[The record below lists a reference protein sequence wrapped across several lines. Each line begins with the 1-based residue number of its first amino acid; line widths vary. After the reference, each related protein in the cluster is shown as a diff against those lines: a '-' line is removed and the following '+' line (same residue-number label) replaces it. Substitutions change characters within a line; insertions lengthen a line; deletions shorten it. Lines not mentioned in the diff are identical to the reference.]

1 MSAGLLT
8 LQQNMEDEDED
19 YECECAVVCDNGSG
33 MTKAGFAGHDAP
45 RAVFPTIIGRP
56 NHTGSGG
63 MGLARAYNIIDV
75 FVGDEAQAK
84 RGILR
89 MSHPMEGGVI
99 TNWDDME
106 RIWHHTWYNELR
118 IGPEEY
124 PFLMTESPF
133 SPQLQREKST
143 QIMFERFNVPK
154 FYLISTSLL
163 ACYSHDEQITAVVLE
178 SGDGGTTVTPIYEGY
193 TLSVDKE
200 NSLDLTGTM
209 FTEYLSKL
217 LTQNKGYSFTTTRE
231 KEDVLRIKQNCYCAL
246 DYDKELV
253 KSQNTTDIQL
263 ELKMGDA
270 YYYDL
275 PDGETITVNESRFQ
289 CSEPLFNPH
298 LIGIEN
304 RGGVH
309 QMIYDAVMKCDVDK
323 RNDLFSH
330 IVIAGGNTMF
340 KGFQERLEL
349 EMSKRLLK
357 HIVIDGFARQY
368 CDIQSVSEDVR
379 DLTHSYA
386 TDVYKI
392 FCPPERMYSAWIGG
406 SILASLSTF
415 EEMWITKE
423 EYDETGP
430 SIVHKK
436 CVN

>member
-163 ACYSHDEQITAVVLE
+163 ACYSKQSTTGVVLE
-178 SGDGGTTVTPIYEGY
+178 SGDGGTTVTPIYERY
-193 TLSVDKE
+193 TLAVSKE
-200 NSLDLTGTM
+200 NRLDLTGFM
-209 FTEYLSKL
+209 FTDYLEKL
-217 LTQNKGYSFTTTRE
+217 LSNKGNSFTTTSE
-231 KEDVLRIKQNCYCAL
+231 KEDLRDIKEKHCYCAL

-263 ELKMGDA
+263 EHKLGRA
-270 YYYDL
+270 YWYVGYDL
-275 PDGETITVNESRFQ
+275 PDAETITVNESRFQ
-289 CSEPLFNPH
+289 CCEPLFDPQR
-298 LIGIEN
+298 IGIEN

-309 QMIYDAVMKCDVDK
+309 QMIYDAVMNCDADT
-323 RNDLFSH
+323 RIDLFSN
-330 IVIAGGNTMF
+330 IVVAGGNTMF

-349 EMSKRLLK
+349 EMSKRWLK
-357 HIVIDGFARQY
+357 HIVID
-368 CDIQSVSEDVR
+368 
-379 DLTHSYA
+379 
-386 TDVYKI
+386 
-392 FCPPERMYSAWIGG
+392 
-406 SILASLSTF
+406 
-415 EEMWITKE
+415 
-423 EYDETGP
+423 
-430 SIVHKK
+430 
-436 CVN
+436 

>member
-1 MSAGLLT
+1 MADL
-8 LQQNMEDEDED
+8 DE
-19 YECECAVVCDNGSG
+19 ECAVVCDNGSG
-33 MTKAGFAGHDAP
+33 MMKAGYAGDDAP

-56 NHTGSGG
+56 RHAGGGG
-63 MGLARAYNIIDV
+63 MGLSMAARDAY
-75 FVGDEAQAK
+75 VGDEAQAK
-84 RGILR
+84 RGILSMHR
-89 MSHPMEGGVI
+89 PMEGGVI

-263 ELKMGDA
+263 EHKLGRA
-270 YYYDL
+270 YWYVGYDL
-275 PDGETITVNESRFQ
+275 PDAETITVNESRFQ
-289 CSEPLFNPH
+289 CCEPLFDPQR
-298 LIGIEN
+298 IGIEN

-309 QMIYDAVMKCDVDK
+309 QMIYDAVMNCDADT
-323 RNDLFSH
+323 RIDLFSN
-330 IVIAGGNTMF
+330 IVVAGGNTMF

-349 EMSKRLLK
+349 EMSKRWLK
-357 HIVIDGFARQY
+357 HIVID
-368 CDIQSVSEDVR
+368 
-379 DLTHSYA
+379 
-386 TDVYKI
+386 
-392 FCPPERMYSAWIGG
+392 
-406 SILASLSTF
+406 
-415 EEMWITKE
+415 
-423 EYDETGP
+423 
-430 SIVHKK
+430 
-436 CVN
+436 